1 MAISDMFNAKQLRE
15 ENEALKKENFYL
27 KQEITNLKALLSPE
41 HNQIIEL
48 KNLIKKLQDQQGF
61 IVSANEKL
69 KNENIQISQIIDAKK
84 SEIIQLDDEILF
96 QSFSLYKPIYDFA
109 KSEQY
114 KDRLEKIR
122 EEQKTMIKNKTAV
135 SYFDGWTVDGSKS
148 KGQKM
153 NNDNIKQIIRSFN
166 NECEN
171 VIDRVTFANIESMRK
186 RIQSA
191 YDSLNKL
198 NTSTR
203 IALKSEFLALKM
215 QELNLA
221 YEYQIKKQDE
231 KEEQKRIREELREQ
245 QKLEKE
251 IKEAR
256 EKIEKEKKHFQR
268 AIEEIELKIKTSI
281 DDVEA
286 AKFQEKL
293 TELLVQNEKLNEEE
307 KVIDYREKNAK
318 AGYVYIISNIGAF
331 GDNVYKIG
339 MTRRLEPMD
348 RIDELGDA
356 SVPFRF
362 DTHALVFSD
371 NAPDLEAKLHQKFED
386 RRLNKINNRKEF
398 YNVTIEEIETV
409 IKENYDQTLDVLK
422 IPPAEQYRESLAIS
436 KETK

>member
-1 MAISDMFNAKQLRE
+1 M
-15 ENEALKKENFYL
+15 
-27 KQEITNLKALLSPE
+27 
-41 HNQIIEL
+41 
-48 KNLIKKLQDQQGF
+48 
-61 IVSANEKL
+61 
-69 KNENIQISQIIDAKK
+69 
-84 SEIIQLDDEILF
+84 DDEILF

-122 EEQKTMIKNKTAV
+122 EEQKIMIKNKTAV

-171 VIDRVTFANIESMRK
+171 VIDRVTFANIESMRR

-203 IALKSEFLALKM
+203 IALKPQFLALKM

-256 EKIEKEKKHFQR
+256 EKIEKEK
-268 AIEEIELKIKTSI
+268 S
-281 DDVEA
+281 
-286 AKFQEKL
+286 
-293 TELLVQNEKLNEEE
+293 
-307 KVIDYREKNAK
+307 
-318 AGYVYIISNIGAF
+318 ISN
-331 GDNVYKIG
+331 
-339 MTRRLEPMD
+339 EQ
-348 RIDELGDA
+348 
-356 SVPFRF
+356 S
-362 DTHALVFSD
+362 
-371 NAPDLEAKLHQKFED
+371 
-386 RRLNKINNRKEF
+386 RK
-398 YNVTIEEIETV
+398 
-409 IKENYDQTLDVLK
+409 
-422 IPPAEQYRESLAIS
+422 
-436 KETK
+436 

>member
-1 MAISDMFNAKQLRE
+1 MAISDMFNAKQLKE
-15 ENEALKKENFYL
+15 ENEALKRENFYL

-41 HNQIIEL
+41 LNQIIEL
-48 KNLIKKLQDQQGF
+48 KNLIQKLEDQQGF

-69 KNENIQISQIIDAKK
+69 KNENIQISQIIETKR

-114 KDRLEKIR
+114 KDRLDKIR
-122 EEQKTMIKNKTAV
+122 EEQKTMIKNQTAV

-191 YDSLNKL
+191 YDTLNKL
-198 NTSTR
+198 NASTR
-203 IALKSEFLALKM
+203 IALKPQFLALKM

-268 AIEEIELKIKTSI
+268 AIEEIEMKIKTSI
-281 DDVEA
+281 DDVES
-286 AKFQEKL
+286 AKLQEKL
-293 TELLVQNEKLNEEE
+293 TELLALNEKLNEEE

-371 NAPDLEAKLHQKFED
+371 NAPDLEAKIHQKFED
-386 RRLNKINNRKEF
+386 RRLNKMNNRKEF
-398 YNVTIEEIETV
+398 YNVTIEEIEMV

-422 IPPAEQYRESLAIS
+422 TPPAEQYRESLAIS
-436 KETK
+436 NEIK